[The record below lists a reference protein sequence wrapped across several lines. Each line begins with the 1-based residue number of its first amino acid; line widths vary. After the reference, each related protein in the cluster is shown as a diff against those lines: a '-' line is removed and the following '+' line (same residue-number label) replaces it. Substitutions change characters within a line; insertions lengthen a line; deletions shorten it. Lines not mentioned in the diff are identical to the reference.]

1 MILCVLWDA
10 CRESFYVFGDFYA
23 SGAQD
28 AGVTKLL
35 KYTVEW
41 GMASRHIHIFDDSQG
56 CALATPGGPWHL
68 TFVLGQLEN
77 LSFFRQFMLDTLDI
91 TVSVDQAPFNFP

>member
-1 MILCVLWDA
+1 MNGTFYQKTPFNRSMILCVLWDA

-35 KYTVEW
+35 KYTVE
-41 GMASRHIHIFDDSQG
+41 
-56 CALATPGGPWHL
+56 
-68 TFVLGQLEN
+68 
-77 LSFFRQFMLDTLDI
+77 
-91 TVSVDQAPFNFP
+91 